1 MAMYQRYGFVG
12 PRGCLATSA
21 DEAAALA
28 AQVGFPV
35 ALKVVSPDIIHKTDV
50 GGVEL
55 GCDSEEKVRAAF
67 ARILA
72 SVREKAPRARIEGI
86 GVEEMCQ
93 QGVEIVIGL
102 NNDPQFGPTIMF
114 GLGGVFVEL
123 LKDVSFRL
131 LPIAREDALA
141 MIREIKSRP
150 ILDGFRGQPPVSREM
165 LVDLLMRANQMG
177 LDLGDRLDSVDLNPV
192 VVWGDQHRVLDAK
205 VLVKEATPIPG
216 PSSSE
221 GAMERVAAIFPT
233 PPNTSH
239 LDGFFKAKSV
249 AVVGASA
256 TPRKVG
262 NSVMDS
268 LTRHGYAG
276 KVYPVNPGKD
286 EIMGLKAYPSLS
298 AIPDPVELVVVTV
311 GLGMVPEIVKE
322 CAAKGV
328 HNMVI
333 NSGGGKELGGESEV
347 LEATIRRMAGES
359 DLRIV
364 GCNCI
369 GVFDTE
375 TKLDTL
381 FQVHEQ
387 MIRPKKGPVAILVQS
402 GTVGAALAEVLA
414 DVGVSKFVSY
424 GNRIDVDESDL
435 VAYLAEDPATKVIL
449 CYLEGLR
456 DGRKFFAVARE
467 VAKRKPIVVFKAGRS
482 QRAARA
488 SMSHTGF
495 FGGSY
500 GVSLGAFRQA
510 GIVDVDSCEE
520 LAAAGRALAMQG
532 RARGGRIAMISNGAG
547 TMVQAMD
554 LIEGTGLSMMPLA
567 EETVAKLRKVYP
579 SFYLVQNPV
588 DVTGSA
594 TSSDYE
600 VGIRALLE
608 DPNVDIVMPWF
619 VFQDT
624 PLDETIVDVL
634 GRLNEEYDK
643 PILCGGIGGPYTQAM
658 TEAIHARGVPLY
670 HSVREWVTAAR
681 SVAHGA

>member
-1 MAMYQRYGFVG
+1 MAGEGRYR
-12 PRGCLATSA
+12 PS
-21 DEAAALA
+21 
-28 AQVGFPV
+28 
-35 ALKVVSPDIIHKTDV
+35 II
-50 GGVEL
+50 
-55 GCDSEEKVRAAF
+55 
-67 ARILA
+67 
-72 SVREKAPRARIEGI
+72 
-86 GVEEMCQ
+86 
-93 QGVEIVIGL
+93 
-102 NNDPQFGPTIMF
+102 
-114 GLGGVFVEL
+114 
-123 LKDVSFRL
+123 
-131 LPIAREDALA
+131 
-141 MIREIKSRP
+141 
-150 ILDGFRGQPPVSREM
+150 
-165 LVDLLMRANQMG
+165 
-177 LDLGDRLDSVDLNPV
+177 
-192 VVWGDQHRVLDAK
+192 
-205 VLVKEATPIPG
+205 
-216 PSSSE
+216 
-221 GAMERVAAIFPT
+221 PT

-239 LDGFFKAKSV
+239 LEGFFQARSV
-249 AVVGASA
+249 AVIGASA
-256 TPRKVG
+256 SPRKVG

-268 LTRHGYAG
+268 LTRHGYQG
-276 KVYPVNPGKD
+276 KVYPVNPGKG

-298 AIPDPVELVVVTV
+298 AIPGPVELVVVTV

-322 CAAKGV
+322 CAARGV

-333 NSGGGKELGGESEV
+333 NSGGGKELGGDSEV
-347 LEATIRRMAGES
+347 LEATIRRMARKS

-381 FQVHEQ
+381 FQVYEQ

-402 GTVGAALAEVLA
+402 GTAGVAVAEVLA

-435 VAYLAEDPATKVIL
+435 VAYLANDPATEVIL

-456 DGRKFFAVARE
+456 DGRKFFAAAKE

-510 GIVDVDSCEE
+510 GIIDVDSCEE

-554 LIEGTGLSMMPLA
+554 LMEGTDLTMMPLA

-594 TSSDYE
+594 TSQDYE
-600 VGIRALLE
+600 VGIRALME

-624 PLDETIVDVL
+624 PLDETIADVL

-643 PILCGGIGGPYTQAM
+643 PILCGGIGGPYTVAM
-658 TEAIHARGVPLY
+658 TEAIQARGVPVY

-681 SVAHGA
+681 AVAHGV